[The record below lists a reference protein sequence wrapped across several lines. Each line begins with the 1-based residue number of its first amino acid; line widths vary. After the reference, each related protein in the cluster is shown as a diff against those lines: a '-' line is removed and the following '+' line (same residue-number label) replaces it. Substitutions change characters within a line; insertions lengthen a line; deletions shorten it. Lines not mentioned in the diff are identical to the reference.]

1 MVKRIVAIV
10 FIYVCT
16 TVAWVILGGS
26 VAVRTETQD
35 GKLKRSVGQLWG
47 TVQKQ
52 QAPEAYYETVQRR
65 TVETAQANRIT
76 TEVVE
81 EKTSHDLPLDSSKI
95 DANLKLDYRRK
106 GLLWYSTYRVEFSG
120 EYRITN
126 TTRESREIFFI
137 FAFPIENAVYDDFHL
152 VVGGKEVGDV
162 QISEGRIKR
171 AVRLS
176 AGESQQIR
184 VSYKSQGMD
193 QWWYSFGE
201 GVSQVKNFG
210 LTMKTD
216 FDKIDFPQ
224 ASISPTSKKRTGS
237 GWTLKW
243 DYSNLL
249 SGVQIGM
256 EMPKKLNPGPWV
268 SEVTFTA
275 PVSLFLFFFLLFV
288 LTTVQGLKVHPMNYF
303 FVGAAFFSFH
313 LLLAYLVDHV
323 SIHWAFAISSAVS
336 VVLVVSYMCLVVS
349 PRFALMEIAV
359 SQLVYLVLF
368 SYTFFFEGYTGLAIT
383 ILCVLTLFIVMQY
396 TGRVDWEEIFR
407 KNGSTPLPTP
417 VSNAA
422 PKQDLPPIRRISPPP
437 PIS

>member
-1 MVKRIVAIV
+1 MVKRIVAIA

-16 TVAWVILGGS
+16 VVAWLILGGS

-35 GKLKRSVGQLWG
+35 GKLKSSVGQLWG
-47 TVQKQ
+47 TVQRQK
-52 QAPEAYYETVQRR
+52 APGAYYETVQQRK
-65 TVETAQANRIT
+65 VETAQANRIT
-76 TEVVE
+76 TEIVE
-81 EKTSHDLPLDSSKI
+81 DKTVHDLPLDSSRI
-95 DANLKLDYRRK
+95 DANLQLDYRRK
-106 GLLWYSTYRVEFSG
+106 GLLWYSTYRVDFSG
-120 EYRITN
+120 EYRVVN
-126 TTRESREIFFI
+126 TTRESREVFFV
-137 FAFPIENAVYDDFHL
+137 FTFPIENAVYDDFHL

-162 QISEGRIKR
+162 QISGGVIKR
-171 AVRLS
+171 AMRLS
-176 AGESQQIR
+176 AGESQQVR

-201 GVSQVKNFG
+201 GVSQVRNFS
-210 LTMKTD
+210 LTMKTS
-216 FDKIDFPQ
+216 FDRIDFPQ
-224 ASISPTSKKRTGS
+224 ASISPTSKERTGS

-288 LTTVQGLKVHPMNYF
+288 LTTVQGLKIHPMNYF
-303 FVGAAFFSFH
+303 FIGAAFFSFH

-323 SIHWAFAISSAVS
+323 SIHQAFAISSAVS
-336 VVLVVSYMCLVVS
+336 LVLVVSYMRLVVNA
-349 PRFALMEIAV
+349 RFALVEIAI
-359 SQLVYLVLF
+359 SQFVYLVLF

-396 TGRVDWEEIFR
+396 TGRVDWDEIFR
-407 KNGSTPLPTP
+407 RSVSTPLPTP
-417 VSNAA
+417 VSSAS
-422 PKQDLPPIRRISPPP
+422 PKQDMPPIRRISPPP